1 MNTTSLATALFL
13 AVLGAGLS
21 ACNTVEGVGQDL
33 KSAGQTIE
41 NTARR

>member
-1 MNTTSLATALFL
+1 MTYRIFMTALLL
-13 AVLGAGLS
+13 ACLSAGMT